1 VQGLIDLFGSREA
14 FISKLDAFFEM
25 SPNITPPKYVGV
37 VGTIGQ
43 YVHGNQPSHHV
54 AYLYNYA
61 GAPWKTQRRVRQ
73 VMDELYRTGPG
84 GICGNEDMGSLSS
97 WYVLSALG
105 FYPVTPGEA
114 VYAIGSP
121 LFGKASIHMDNGK
134 TFTIEAQ
141 QNSSENKYIQWA
153 TLNGKPLE
161 RTWLS
166 HSEITAGGTLVFRMG
181 LEPNKNGGANLQM
194 PHHP

>member
-121 LFGKASIHMDNGK
+121 LFGKHP
-134 TFTIEAQ
+134 FTWITA
-141 QNSSENKYIQWA
+141 
-153 TLNGKPLE
+153 KPLPLRLN
-161 RTWLS
+161 RTHLKTNTS
-166 HSEITAGGTLVFRMG
+166 SG
-181 LEPNKNGGANLQM
+181 
-194 PHHP
+194 PH